1 MNQKLRK
8 ALEEL
13 VELSL
18 ALDLHH
24 VTEVREFD
32 KCISKKKLQVI
43 PLDDETYS
51 SFDGDLPRC

>member
-18 ALDLHH
+18 ALGLHH
-24 VTEVREFD
+24 VTEVREFG
-32 KCISKKKLQVI
+32 KCIS
-43 PLDDETYS
+43 
-51 SFDGDLPRC
+51 

>member
-32 KCISKKKLQVI
+32 KCIS
-43 PLDDETYS
+43 
-51 SFDGDLPRC
+51 